1 MVILL
6 PFLAPFK
13 VRIHY
18 YIIHCICYYIQEEC
32 PMKMISKEL
41 TFVCIAKA
49 TFGEFQ
55 VHLEETYVLYIY
67 YREKSLTKHRQI
79 NSSYM
84 YYIF

>member
-1 MVILL
+1 MLILL
-6 PFLAPFK
+6 PFFGLFE

-32 PMKMISKEL
+32 PMKMISNEL

-55 VHLEETYVLYIY
+55 VHLDDGGNICTIY
-67 YREKSLTKHRQI
+67 TIERNH
-79 NSSYM
+79 
-84 YYIF
+84 